1 MRVKHF
7 TVLAYFLLLM
17 IAASSVFAQN
27 NLDSLIKLQ
36 GQLKDKK
43 EKIDNSIKI
52 AMECVYSFDFS
63 NATNYLFS
71 AAADARDIDYKP
83 GLANALRL
91 LGNVYSMSGIYPK
104 ALEAYFESL
113 RLVEELKDSNS
124 IARIYNNI
132 GLIYIEQ
139 VNYEKSLDYFNRA
152 IEVERKIKDSILIVS
167 TMNNLGIVLSNI
179 DSLEQAEKVFKE
191 ALLFAE
197 KNEDI
202 VNITGI
208 TLNLGDLY
216 TKMNKFDDAVSCIN
230 AALAAFNEMGDLNM
244 VASCYN
250 QLGVAHKKV
259 KKTKEAVE
267 FFNTALEIADSI
279 QSVEIIFKTYYHLY
293 ESHSELK
300 QWEKALNYYIKYASA
315 KDSYFSM
322 ENSNKLVELEKNYE
336 FQKKEDKILAEKKA
350 NDEKYRTI
358 IFFSIIITVI
368 IIAFS
373 IVLSIYYKQK
383 VKANRQLNELNA
395 ELSIKNKELQEVNFT
410 KDKFFSIIAHDL
422 KNPIGNFKSVTTLIS
437 ESYDDFTEEDRI
449 EFINLLKDSAQNLYS
464 LLENLLQWSR
474 SQRGLIKAEKVV
486 FNLKELTAKLFGL
499 LSHSA
504 NAKQISLESN
514 VNEDVKV
521 FADMNLL
528 NTVLRNLISNSIKFT
543 KENGSIT
550 LSTSDDDE
558 NTIISVSDTGVGMEK
573 EKLDKLFRIDVN
585 VSSPGTSNE
594 AGTGLGLV
602 LCKEFIEIQDGSIR
616 VESEEGKGTT
626 FYINLPKN

>member
-1 MRVKHF
+1 M
-7 TVLAYFLLLM
+7 
-17 IAASSVFAQN
+17 
-27 NLDSLIKLQ
+27 
-36 GQLKDKK
+36 
-43 EKIDNSIKI
+43 
-52 AMECVYSFDFS
+52 
-63 NATNYLFS
+63 
-71 AAADARDIDYKP
+71 
-83 GLANALRL
+83 
-91 LGNVYSMSGIYPK
+91 
-104 ALEAYFESL
+104 
-113 RLVEELKDSNS
+113 
-124 IARIYNNI
+124 
-132 GLIYIEQ
+132 
-139 VNYEKSLDYFNRA
+139 
-152 IEVERKIKDSILIVS
+152 
-167 TMNNLGIVLSNI
+167 
-179 DSLEQAEKVFKE
+179 
-191 ALLFAE
+191 
-197 KNEDI
+197 
-202 VNITGI
+202 
-208 TLNLGDLY
+208 
-216 TKMNKFDDAVSCIN
+216 
-230 AALAAFNEMGDLNM
+230 
-244 VASCYN
+244 
-250 QLGVAHKKV
+250 
-259 KKTKEAVE
+259 
-267 FFNTALEIADSI
+267 
-279 QSVEIIFKTYYHLY
+279 
-293 ESHSELK
+293 K
-300 QWEKALNYYIKYASA
+300 QWEKALNCYIKYANA

-358 IFFSIIITVI
+358 ILFSIIISVI

-616 VESEEGKGTT
+616 VESEQGKGTT

>member
-36 GQLKDKK
+36 EQLKDKK

-52 AMECVYSFDFS
+52 AMECIYTFDFS

-104 ALEAYFESL
+104 ALESYFESL

-132 GLIYIEQ
+132 GLIYIDQ

-230 AALAAFNEMGDLNM
+230 TALAAFNEMGDLNM
-244 VASCYN
+244 LASCYN
-250 QLGVAHKKV
+250 QLGVAYKKV
-259 KKTKEAVE
+259 KKTKEAIE
-267 FFNTALEIADSI
+267 FFNSALEIADSI

-300 QWEKALNYYIKYASA
+300 QWEKALNYYIKYANA

-322 ENSNKLVELEKNYE
+322 GNSNKLVELEKNYE

-358 IFFSIIITVI
+358 ILFSIIISVI
-368 IIAFS
+368 IIVFS

-616 VESEEGKGTT
+616 VESEQGKGTT